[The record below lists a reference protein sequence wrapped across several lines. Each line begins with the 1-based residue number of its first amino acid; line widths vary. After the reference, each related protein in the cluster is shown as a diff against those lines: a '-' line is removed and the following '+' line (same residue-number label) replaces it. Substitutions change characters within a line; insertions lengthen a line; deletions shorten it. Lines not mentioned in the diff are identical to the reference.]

1 MCELY
6 VKADPILYESR
17 SRSLRICGVVTT
29 LRLENQFWDI
39 LSEIAE
45 VDGMTTNQLIAK
57 LYEEVMDYRGEVV
70 NFASF
75 LRVSCTRYL
84 SQRRVQA
91 PELSVVQR
99 RSEYKWRT
107 CWPHREHAAPQQARS
122 RERRSDDGGGS
133 GDKHPGLVFTLKRA
147 TSQSPKEKEH
157 VWMVRS

>member
-39 LSEIAE
+39 LSDIAQD
-45 VDGMTTNQLIAK
+45 DGMTTNQLVAK

-84 SQRRVQA
+84 SQRRVQT
-91 PELSVVQR
+91 PELSVVGHKHQR
-99 RSEYKWRT
+99 
-107 CWPHREHAAPQQARS
+107 P
-122 RERRSDDGGGS
+122 
-133 GDKHPGLVFTLKRA
+133 
-147 TSQSPKEKEH
+147 
-157 VWMVRS
+157 

>member
-75 LRVSCTRYL
+75 LRVSCMRYL
-84 SQRRVQA
+84 SQRRVQT
-91 PELSVVQR
+91 PELSVVR
-99 RSEYKWRT
+99 
-107 CWPHREHAAPQQARS
+107 AAVMTGRPLPLRG
-122 RERRSDDGGGS
+122 DGGIPLLRGDAGS
-133 GDKHPGLVFTLKRA
+133 LRLAPLARPSGAELAFGGPRASIGRMASDVGLVR
-147 TSQSPKEKEH
+147 
-157 VWMVRS
+157 

>member
-17 SRSLRICGVVTT
+17 SRSLRIRGVVTT

-57 LYEEVMDYRGEVV
+57 LYEEVMDFRGEVV

-84 SQRRVQA
+84 AQKAGRPVPLRLVGVSGWLGLAVGAIPSKRI
-91 PELSVVQR
+91 PEVVDRITNQFVADR
-99 RSEYKWRT
+99 L
-107 CWPHREHAAPQQARS
+107 P
-122 RERRSDDGGGS
+122 
-133 GDKHPGLVFTLKRA
+133 
-147 TSQSPKEKEH
+147 
-157 VWMVRS
+157 VRFQMQLHKQLWGEEQGR

>member
-45 VDGMTTNQLIAK
+45 VDGMTTNQLVAK

-84 SQRRVQA
+84 SQRQGQVQV
-91 PELSVVQR
+91 PVLSVV
-99 RSEYKWRT
+99 
-107 CWPHREHAAPQQARS
+107 S
-122 RERRSDDGGGS
+122 REPSPQPTPRGRGG
-133 GDKHPGLVFTLKRA
+133 
-147 TSQSPKEKEH
+147 
-157 VWMVRS
+157 